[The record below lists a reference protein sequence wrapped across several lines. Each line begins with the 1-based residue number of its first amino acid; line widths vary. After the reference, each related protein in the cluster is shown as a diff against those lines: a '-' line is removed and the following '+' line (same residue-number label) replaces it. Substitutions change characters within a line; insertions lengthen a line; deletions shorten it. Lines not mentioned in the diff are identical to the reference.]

1 MKYKY
6 LKISILAIVLIGLSV
21 FSFHQNQSRDVLDI
35 TVHFE
40 QNGARFM
47 TTDSV
52 NKLLTVKKTDTT
64 NLLKSELNLRKMESI
79 LNQNHFIESAH
90 AYLGIEGGVGI
101 KIQEKTPIGRVMGSP
116 GFYIDDQGNQMPLSP
131 FYSARVPFVS
141 SQVTN
146 QNRGD
151 VYSLLS
157 FISKDGFLKTHIVEI
172 EQQKSKWFLTTRN
185 QSLTIELGKPDD
197 LERKFNFYKAFYVK
211 TLQDQTLSSYAS
223 VSLEYSNQVVCK
235 KI

>member
-6 LKISILAIVLIGLSV
+6 LKISILSITLIGLSV
-21 FSFHQNQSRDVLDI
+21 FSFQQNQSRDVLGI
-35 TVHFE
+35 KVRFE
-40 QNGARFM
+40 ENGARFM
-47 TTDSV
+47 TLDSV

-90 AYLGIEGGVGI
+90 VYLAIEGNVGV

-116 GFYIDDQGNQMPLSP
+116 GFYIDDHGNQMPLSP
-131 FYSARVPFVS
+131 FYSARVPFVT
-141 SQVTN
+141 SQVTQ
-146 QNRGD
+146 QNREA
-151 VYSLLS
+151 VYSLLD
-157 FISKDGFLKTHIVEI
+157 FISNDGFLKTHIVAI
-172 EQQKSKWFLTTRN
+172 EEQNAKWFLTTRN
-185 QSLTIELGKPDD
+185 HSLTIELGNQED
-197 LERKFNFYKAFYVK
+197 LERKFNFYKAFYIK
-211 TLQDQTLSSYAS
+211 ALEDQNLSSYAS